1 MSKKIYKAKVSK
13 IERVSSSSH
22 FIEIECETPVKVEA
36 GQFISIYCDG
46 LTLRRP
52 FSVYSNNNG
61 RIGVLFKER
70 GKGTQYIKSLKL
82 GDFIDIAG
90 PFGNTFDIQNKKSL
104 LIGAGIVTILELIVG
119 IVVNVWLGLEVWDYS
134 NLPFNFMGQICL
146 PFSFAWTLLSGVA
159 IVVDDYLRYWLFGEE
174 KPHYKIL

>member
-1 MSKKIYKAKVSK
+1 MQLKQI
-13 IERVSSSSH
+13 
-22 FIEIECETPVKVEA
+22 
-36 GQFISIYCDG
+36 
-46 LTLRRP
+46 
-52 FSVYSNNNG
+52 
-61 RIGVLFKER
+61 
-70 GKGTQYIKSLKL
+70 LKL
-82 GDFIDIAG
+82 CILALIGGITYVLIELAWRGYSHISMFILGAFCFVLLGGINEFL
-90 PFGNTFDIQNKKSL
+90 PWEFGFVWQM

>member
-1 MSKKIYKAKVSK
+1 MQLKQI
-13 IERVSSSSH
+13 
-22 FIEIECETPVKVEA
+22 
-36 GQFISIYCDG
+36 
-46 LTLRRP
+46 
-52 FSVYSNNNG
+52 
-61 RIGVLFKER
+61 
-70 GKGTQYIKSLKL
+70 LKL
-82 GDFIDIAG
+82 CILALIGGITYILIELAWRGYSHISMFILGALCFVLLGGINEFLPWELG
-90 PFGNTFDIQNKKSL
+90 FVWQM

-146 PFSFAWTLLSGVA
+146 PFSFAWTLLSSVA

>member
-1 MSKKIYKAKVSK
+1 MQLKQI
-13 IERVSSSSH
+13 
-22 FIEIECETPVKVEA
+22 
-36 GQFISIYCDG
+36 
-46 LTLRRP
+46 
-52 FSVYSNNNG
+52 
-61 RIGVLFKER
+61 
-70 GKGTQYIKSLKL
+70 LKL
-82 GDFIDIAG
+82 CILALIGGITYVLIELAWRGYSHISMFILGALCFVLLGGINEFLPWELG
-90 PFGNTFDIQNKKSL
+90 FVWQM

-146 PFSFAWTLLSGVA
+146 PFSFAWTSLSGVA

>member
-1 MSKKIYKAKVSK
+1 MQLKQI
-13 IERVSSSSH
+13 
-22 FIEIECETPVKVEA
+22 
-36 GQFISIYCDG
+36 
-46 LTLRRP
+46 
-52 FSVYSNNNG
+52 
-61 RIGVLFKER
+61 
-70 GKGTQYIKSLKL
+70 LKL
-82 GDFIDIAG
+82 CILALIGGITYVLIELAWRGYSHISMFILGALCFVLLGGINEFLPWELG
-90 PFGNTFDIQNKKSL
+90 FIWQM

-146 PFSFAWTLLSGVA
+146 PFSFAWTLLSGIA

>member
-1 MSKKIYKAKVSK
+1 MQLKQI
-13 IERVSSSSH
+13 
-22 FIEIECETPVKVEA
+22 
-36 GQFISIYCDG
+36 
-46 LTLRRP
+46 
-52 FSVYSNNNG
+52 
-61 RIGVLFKER
+61 
-70 GKGTQYIKSLKL
+70 LKL
-82 GDFIDIAG
+82 CILALIGGITYVLIELAWRGYSHISMFILGALCFVLLGGINEFLSWELG
-90 PFGNTFDIQNKKSL
+90 FVWQM

>member
-1 MSKKIYKAKVSK
+1 MQLKQI
-13 IERVSSSSH
+13 
-22 FIEIECETPVKVEA
+22 
-36 GQFISIYCDG
+36 
-46 LTLRRP
+46 
-52 FSVYSNNNG
+52 
-61 RIGVLFKER
+61 
-70 GKGTQYIKSLKL
+70 LKL
-82 GDFIDIAG
+82 CILALIGGITYVLIELAWRGYSHISMFILGAFCFVLLGGINEFLLWELG
-90 PFGNTFDIQNKKSL
+90 FVWQM

>member
-1 MSKKIYKAKVSK
+1 MQLKQI
-13 IERVSSSSH
+13 
-22 FIEIECETPVKVEA
+22 
-36 GQFISIYCDG
+36 
-46 LTLRRP
+46 
-52 FSVYSNNNG
+52 
-61 RIGVLFKER
+61 
-70 GKGTQYIKSLKL
+70 LKL
-82 GDFIDIAG
+82 CILALIGGITYVLIELAWRGYSHISMFILGALCFVLLGGINEFLPWKLG
-90 PFGNTFDIQNKKSL
+90 FVWQM

-146 PFSFAWTLLSGVA
+146 PFSFAWALLSGVA

>member
-1 MSKKIYKAKVSK
+1 MQLKQI
-13 IERVSSSSH
+13 
-22 FIEIECETPVKVEA
+22 
-36 GQFISIYCDG
+36 
-46 LTLRRP
+46 
-52 FSVYSNNNG
+52 
-61 RIGVLFKER
+61 
-70 GKGTQYIKSLKL
+70 LKL
-82 GDFIDIAG
+82 CILALIGGITYVSIELAWRGYSHISMFILGALCFVLLGGINEFLPWELG
-90 PFGNTFDIQNKKSL
+90 FVWQM

-119 IVVNVWLGLEVWDYS
+119 IVVNVWLGLEIWDYS

>member
-1 MSKKIYKAKVSK
+1 MQLKQI
-13 IERVSSSSH
+13 
-22 FIEIECETPVKVEA
+22 
-36 GQFISIYCDG
+36 
-46 LTLRRP
+46 
-52 FSVYSNNNG
+52 
-61 RIGVLFKER
+61 
-70 GKGTQYIKSLKL
+70 LKL
-82 GDFIDIAG
+82 CILALIGGITYVLIELAWRGYSHISMFILGAFCFVLLGGINEFLPWELG
-90 PFGNTFDIQNKKSL
+90 FVWQM

-146 PFSFAWTLLSGVA
+146 SFSFAWTLLSGVA

>member
-1 MSKKIYKAKVSK
+1 MQLKQI
-13 IERVSSSSH
+13 
-22 FIEIECETPVKVEA
+22 
-36 GQFISIYCDG
+36 
-46 LTLRRP
+46 
-52 FSVYSNNNG
+52 
-61 RIGVLFKER
+61 
-70 GKGTQYIKSLKL
+70 LKL
-82 GDFIDIAG
+82 CILALIGGITYVLIELAWRGYSHISMFILG
-90 PFGNTFDIQNKKSL
+90 SL
-104 LIGAGIVTILELIVG
+104 CFLLLGGINEFLSWELGFVWQMLIGAGIVTILELIVG

>member
-1 MSKKIYKAKVSK
+1 MQLKQI
-13 IERVSSSSH
+13 
-22 FIEIECETPVKVEA
+22 
-36 GQFISIYCDG
+36 
-46 LTLRRP
+46 
-52 FSVYSNNNG
+52 
-61 RIGVLFKER
+61 
-70 GKGTQYIKSLKL
+70 LKL
-82 GDFIDIAG
+82 CILALIGGITYVLIELAWRGYSHISMFIIGALCFVLLG
-90 PFGNTFDIQNKKSL
+90 GINEFLPWELGFVWQM

>member
-1 MSKKIYKAKVSK
+1 MQLKQI
-13 IERVSSSSH
+13 
-22 FIEIECETPVKVEA
+22 
-36 GQFISIYCDG
+36 
-46 LTLRRP
+46 
-52 FSVYSNNNG
+52 
-61 RIGVLFKER
+61 
-70 GKGTQYIKSLKL
+70 LKL
-82 GDFIDIAG
+82 YILALIGGITYVLIELAWRGYSHISMFILGALCFVLLGGINEFLSWELG
-90 PFGNTFDIQNKKSL
+90 FVWQM

-146 PFSFAWTLLSGVA
+146 SFSFAWTLLSGVA

>member
-1 MSKKIYKAKVSK
+1 MQLKQI
-13 IERVSSSSH
+13 
-22 FIEIECETPVKVEA
+22 
-36 GQFISIYCDG
+36 
-46 LTLRRP
+46 
-52 FSVYSNNNG
+52 
-61 RIGVLFKER
+61 
-70 GKGTQYIKSLKL
+70 LKL
-82 GDFIDIAG
+82 YILALIGGITYVLIELAWRGYSHISMFILGALCFVLLGGINEFLPWELG
-90 PFGNTFDIQNKKSL
+90 FVWQM

-134 NLPFNFMGQICL
+134 NLLFNFMGQICL

>member
-1 MSKKIYKAKVSK
+1 MQLKQI
-13 IERVSSSSH
+13 
-22 FIEIECETPVKVEA
+22 
-36 GQFISIYCDG
+36 
-46 LTLRRP
+46 
-52 FSVYSNNNG
+52 
-61 RIGVLFKER
+61 
-70 GKGTQYIKSLKL
+70 LKL
-82 GDFIDIAG
+82 CILALIGGITYVLIELTWRGYSHISMFILGALCFVLLGGINEFLPWELG
-90 PFGNTFDIQNKKSL
+90 FVWQM

>member
-1 MSKKIYKAKVSK
+1 MEVSEI
-13 IERVSSSSH
+13 IEQ
-22 FIEIECETPVKVEA
+22 I
-36 GQFISIYCDG
+36 
-46 LTLRRP
+46 
-52 FSVYSNNNG
+52 
-61 RIGVLFKER
+61 
-70 GKGTQYIKSLKL
+70 LKL
-82 GDFIDIAG
+82 CILALIGGITYVLIELAWRGYSHISMFILGALCFVLLGGINEFLPWELG
-90 PFGNTFDIQNKKSL
+90 FVWQM

>member
-1 MSKKIYKAKVSK
+1 MQLKQI
-13 IERVSSSSH
+13 
-22 FIEIECETPVKVEA
+22 
-36 GQFISIYCDG
+36 
-46 LTLRRP
+46 
-52 FSVYSNNNG
+52 
-61 RIGVLFKER
+61 
-70 GKGTQYIKSLKL
+70 LKL
-82 GDFIDIAG
+82 CILALIGGITYVLIELAWRGYSHISMFILGALCFVLLGGINEFLPWELG
-90 PFGNTFDIQNKKSL
+90 FIWQM

>member
-1 MSKKIYKAKVSK
+1 MQLKQI
-13 IERVSSSSH
+13 
-22 FIEIECETPVKVEA
+22 
-36 GQFISIYCDG
+36 
-46 LTLRRP
+46 
-52 FSVYSNNNG
+52 
-61 RIGVLFKER
+61 
-70 GKGTQYIKSLKL
+70 LKL
-82 GDFIDIAG
+82 CILALIGGITYVLIELAWRGYSHISMFILGAFCFVLLGGINEFLQWELG
-90 PFGNTFDIQNKKSL
+90 FVWQM

-146 PFSFAWTLLSGVA
+146 PFSFAWTLLSGVT

>member
-1 MSKKIYKAKVSK
+1 MQLKQI
-13 IERVSSSSH
+13 
-22 FIEIECETPVKVEA
+22 
-36 GQFISIYCDG
+36 
-46 LTLRRP
+46 
-52 FSVYSNNNG
+52 
-61 RIGVLFKER
+61 
-70 GKGTQYIKSLKL
+70 LKL
-82 GDFIDIAG
+82 CILALIGGITYVLIELAWRGYSHISMFILGALCFVLLGGINDFL
-90 PFGNTFDIQNKKSL
+90 PWEFGFVWQM

-119 IVVNVWLGLEVWDYS
+119 IVVNVWLGLEIWDYS

>member
-1 MSKKIYKAKVSK
+1 MQLKQI
-13 IERVSSSSH
+13 
-22 FIEIECETPVKVEA
+22 
-36 GQFISIYCDG
+36 
-46 LTLRRP
+46 
-52 FSVYSNNNG
+52 
-61 RIGVLFKER
+61 
-70 GKGTQYIKSLKL
+70 LKL
-82 GDFIDIAG
+82 CILALIGGIIYVLIELAWRGYSHISMFILGALCFVLLGGINEFLPWELG
-90 PFGNTFDIQNKKSL
+90 FVWQM

>member
-1 MSKKIYKAKVSK
+1 MQLKQI
-13 IERVSSSSH
+13 
-22 FIEIECETPVKVEA
+22 
-36 GQFISIYCDG
+36 
-46 LTLRRP
+46 
-52 FSVYSNNNG
+52 
-61 RIGVLFKER
+61 
-70 GKGTQYIKSLKL
+70 LKL
-82 GDFIDIAG
+82 CILALIGGITYVLIELAWRGYSQISMFILGALCFVLLGGINEFLPWELG
-90 PFGNTFDIQNKKSL
+90 FVWQM

>member
-1 MSKKIYKAKVSK
+1 MQLKQI
-13 IERVSSSSH
+13 
-22 FIEIECETPVKVEA
+22 
-36 GQFISIYCDG
+36 
-46 LTLRRP
+46 
-52 FSVYSNNNG
+52 
-61 RIGVLFKER
+61 
-70 GKGTQYIKSLKL
+70 LKL
-82 GDFIDIAG
+82 CILALIGGITYVLIELAWRGYSHISMFILGAFCFVLLGGINEFLPWELG
-90 PFGNTFDIQNKKSL
+90 FVWQM

-146 PFSFAWTLLSGVA
+146 LFSFAWTLLSGVA

>member
-1 MSKKIYKAKVSK
+1 MQLKQI
-13 IERVSSSSH
+13 
-22 FIEIECETPVKVEA
+22 
-36 GQFISIYCDG
+36 
-46 LTLRRP
+46 
-52 FSVYSNNNG
+52 
-61 RIGVLFKER
+61 
-70 GKGTQYIKSLKL
+70 LKL
-82 GDFIDIAG
+82 CILALIGGITYVLIELVWRGYSHISMFILGALCFVLLGGINEFLPWELG
-90 PFGNTFDIQNKKSL
+90 FVWQI

>member
-1 MSKKIYKAKVSK
+1 MQLKQI
-13 IERVSSSSH
+13 
-22 FIEIECETPVKVEA
+22 
-36 GQFISIYCDG
+36 
-46 LTLRRP
+46 
-52 FSVYSNNNG
+52 
-61 RIGVLFKER
+61 
-70 GKGTQYIKSLKL
+70 LKL
-82 GDFIDIAG
+82 CILALIGGITYVLIELAWRGYSHISMFILGALC
-90 PFGNTFDIQNKKSL
+90 FVL
-104 LIGAGIVTILELIVG
+104 LGGINEFLPWELGFVWQMLMGAGIVTILELIVG